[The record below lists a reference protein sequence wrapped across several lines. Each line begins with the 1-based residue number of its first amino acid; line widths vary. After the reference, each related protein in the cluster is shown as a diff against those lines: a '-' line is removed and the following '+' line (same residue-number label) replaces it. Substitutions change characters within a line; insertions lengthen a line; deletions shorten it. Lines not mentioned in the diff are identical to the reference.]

1 MLDLNAVRMFV
12 QVVRA
17 RSFAEASR
25 RLGVPPNTLSRRV
38 RELETSL
45 DTRLLQRSTRKLTLT
60 VAGHAFFERCAT
72 AVDGMVEAGKTVLDR
87 SQRPSGSVRIAAP
100 ADFLDVFHI
109 DWVAEFL
116 RLYPEVNLEFALS
129 DARADL
135 IGEGIDVAFRGGRL
149 GMDPSTVYRQVTVEY
164 FNLVA
169 SPAYLATHGMPQSLQ
184 ELERRDCLLM
194 STGALGGTVWTLQ
207 GVHGDEEV
215 NVSGRIRSS
224 SARSLVKSCIAGLGI
239 ALLPT
244 MLISPEI
251 RAGRL
256 IRVLPAYR
264 RDGAD
269 FNVLLPSRLQIPSA
283 VMAFVDFATDKLRSM
298 TQAFEQ
304 PPAVASGGG
313 AI

>member
-25 RLGVPPNTLSRRV
+25 RLAVPSNTLSRRV

-60 VAGHAFFERCAT
+60 VAGHAFFERCAA
-72 AVDGMVEAGKTVLDR
+72 AVDGMVEAGKTVLDA
-87 SQRPSGSVRIAAP
+87 SQRPSGMVRIAAP

-116 RLYPEVNLEFALS
+116 RLYPDVNLDFALS

-149 GMDPSTVYRQVTVEY
+149 GMDPAMVYRQVTVEY

-169 SPAYLATHGMPQSLQ
+169 SPAYLATHGMPGTLQ

-194 STGALGGTVWTLQ
+194 TNAAMGGTLWTLQ
-207 GVHGDEEV
+207 GPQGDEQV
-215 NVSGRIRSS
+215 NVSGRISS
-224 SARSLVKSCIAGLGI
+224 NSARSLVKSCVAGLGI

-244 MLISPEI
+244 MMITPEV

-283 VMAFVDFATDKLRSM
+283 VSAFVDFATEKLRSM
-298 TQAFEQ
+298 T
-304 PPAVASGGG
+304 PASDPSTPVASGQG

>member
-12 QVVRA
+12 HVVRA
-17 RSFAEASR
+17 HSFAEASR
-25 RLGVPPNTLSRRV
+25 RLAVPSNTLSRRV
-38 RELETSL
+38 RELEISL

-60 VAGHAFFERCAT
+60 AAGHAFFERCAT
-72 AVDGMVEAGKTVLDR
+72 AVDGMVEAGKTALDG

-116 RLYPEVNLEFALS
+116 SLFPEVHLDFVLS

-135 IGEGIDVAFRGGRL
+135 IGEAIDVAFRGGRL
-149 GMDPSTVYRQVTVEY
+149 SADPSTVYRQVTVEY

-169 SPAYLATHGMPQSLQ
+169 SPGYLAAHGVPQVLQ
-184 ELERRDCLLM
+184 ELERRDCLIM
-194 STGALGGTVWTLQ
+194 TGGAMGGALWTLQ
-207 GVHGDEEV
+207 GAHGDEEV
-215 NVSGRIRSS
+215 RVAGRISS
-224 SARSLVKSCIAGLGI
+224 NSARSLIKSCIAGLGI

-244 MLISPEI
+244 MLITPEI

-269 FNVLLPSRLQIPSA
+269 FNVLLPSRQQIPSA
-283 VMAFVDFATDKLRSM
+283 VLAFVEFATDRLRSM
-298 TQAFEQ
+298 TPAFEH
-304 PPAVASGGG
+304 PAVAYTKG